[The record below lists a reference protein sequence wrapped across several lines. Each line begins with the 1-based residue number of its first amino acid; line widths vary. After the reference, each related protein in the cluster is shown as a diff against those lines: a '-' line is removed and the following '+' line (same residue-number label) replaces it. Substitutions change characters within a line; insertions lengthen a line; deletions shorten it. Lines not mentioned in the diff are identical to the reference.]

1 MEGIEKPFIE
11 DYRMMQ
17 YHAVV
22 KSRGRVLVAC
32 FAAMVFLQG
41 LTPLLASEDKNHGL
55 LWELSKP
62 DIEHAYLF
70 GTIHSEDPEVLQ
82 LPQPVQQ
89 AIDQSSTVVLE
100 MLMDAEAMQYS
111 STAMLMMDGRLLSDI
126 IGKPL
131 FRQAASAIRSR
142 GIQESVL
149 ERLKPWAAAVIL
161 SMPASETGLVLD
173 MMLYQNALEQGKSV
187 FGLETVKEQ
196 LNIFERLSEKDQV
209 TLLQDAVDN
218 FSELDAVHSELLDA
232 YKQRDLAGLMAL
244 NEASMQTGDAQLADE
259 LQQHLILDRNHR
271 MVERMQVYLR
281 QGEVFI
287 AVGALHLPGEEGLLS
302 LLEQQGFTVR
312 RLY

>member
-1 MEGIEKPFIE
+1 
-11 DYRMMQ
+11 MMRYQ
-17 YHAVV
+17 GVV
-22 KSRGRVLVAC
+22 KAKGTTLVAC
-32 FAAMVFLQG
+32 LLAVVFLQWF
-41 LTPLLASEDKNHGL
+41 TPLRASEDKNHGL

-62 DIEHAYLF
+62 GIEPAYLF

-89 AIDQSSTVVLE
+89 AIDRCNTVVLE
-100 MLMDAEAMQYS
+100 MLLDAEAMMYS
-111 STAMLMMDGRLLSDI
+111 SKAMLMMDGRMLSDI

-131 FRQAASAIRSR
+131 FRQTASAIRSR
-142 GIQESVL
+142 GIQELVL
-149 ERLKPWAAAVIL
+149 ERMKPWAAAVIL

-187 FGLETVKEQ
+187 HGLETVEEQ
-196 LNIFERLSEKDQV
+196 LNVFEALPEKDQV
-209 TLLQDAVDN
+209 LLLQDAVEN
-218 FSELDAVHSELLDA
+218 FPELDVLHAELLEA

-244 NEASMQTGDAQLADE
+244 SEAAMQAGDQQLADE
-259 LQQHLILDRNHR
+259 FQQHLVVDRNHR
-271 MVERMQVYLR
+271 MSDRMQVYLR

-287 AVGALHLPGEEGLLS
+287 AVGALHLPGEEGLLK